1 MNKTEVAKLLTM
13 ASAIDNR
20 TVGTETVE
28 AWYMVI
34 GDLDFDDATGVMFE
48 HFRTSTEYLTPRQI
62 IIGVEA
68 LNKRRIAEARRIQY
82 ENFTAMRDRVLEI
95 ETERVYSGE
104 ETDRSK
110 MDALSRGEWKEEW
123 RIDMALEPSMSEN
136 DNPQV
141 RIET

>member
-34 GDLDFDDATGVMFE
+34 GDLDFDDCTSVMFQ
-48 HFRTSTEYLTPRQI
+48 HFRSSGEYLTPRQI
-62 IIGVEA
+62 ILGVEA
-68 LNKRRIAEARRIQY
+68 LDRKRRAEARRIQV
-82 ENFTAMRDRVLEI
+82 EAFTAMRDRVLEI
-95 ETERVYSGE
+95 EWERVSSGE

-110 MDALSRGEWKEEW
+110 FEALSRGEWNEDW
-123 RIDMALEPSMSEN
+123 RIDFALEAPISEN

-141 RIET
+141 RIEP